1 MSYIKSLKKS
11 LVVLCLVLFLNACNG
26 KIPGA
31 DARKIPYD
39 PNERVKRNLEQGKVF
54 RLDESLAKEV
64 QVILNLQL
72 QMNSGELH

>member
-11 LVVLCLVLFLNACNG
+11 LVALCLVLFLNACNG

-39 PNERVKRNLEQGKVF
+39 PNERVKKNLEEGRGF
-54 RLDESLAKEV
+54 RLDESFGK
-64 QVILNLQL
+64 
-72 QMNSGELH
+72 GG